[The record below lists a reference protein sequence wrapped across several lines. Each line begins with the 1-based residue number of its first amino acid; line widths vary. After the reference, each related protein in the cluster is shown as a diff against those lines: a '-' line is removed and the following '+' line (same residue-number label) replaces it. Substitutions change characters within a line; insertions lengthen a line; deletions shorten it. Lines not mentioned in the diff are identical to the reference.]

1 MNISEILKYC
11 PKGTKLYSLV
21 DGIVTLESVDTTKQ
35 YPIEVTTEGENT
47 SYFTKDGKV
56 FVTRPNGECVL
67 FPSKDQ
73 RDWNKFRLPVKKGDI
88 MTLIGEGFPF
98 IANGIITKEGGLE
111 YICGVLKEPN
121 CLQIS
126 GLNTSCTLWTD
137 EFCIPA
143 SKEAKKE
150 LFDKI
155 AEAGYKWN
163 ADTLELEKIESKFKE
178 GDVVIDGSNNICLV
192 LKSKD
197 SNLIVM
203 SAILY
208 SNTRLSIYNDINE
221 YRHISELTLAST
233 TNRNKFYSALI
244 KAGYRYDKGQHL
256 LIKQKF
262 KPFDKVLVR
271 NNDKQKWI
279 PNIFLRFTNE
289 SIYKYSCIGNDVY
302 DQCIPYEG
310 NEYLL
315 DTTDSPT

>member
-1 MNISEILKYC
+1 MNIAGILKYC
-11 PKGTKLYSLV
+11 PEGTKLYSTV
-21 DGIVTLESVDTTKQ
+21 YG
-35 YPIEVTTEGENT
+35 EVTFYKLNEDMIYIKVPYII
-47 SYFTKDGKV
+47 SLFSDGKYDKK
-56 FVTRPNGECVL
+56 GECIL

-73 RDWNKFRLPVKKGDI
+73 RDWEEFRFPVKRGDV
-88 MTLIGEGFPF
+88 MMEANGKYAF
-98 IANGIITKEGGLE
+98 IANGKFEEHNWPI
-111 YICGVLKEPN
+111 YICGVNGRGTFMTNDKEE
-121 CLQIS
+121 S
-126 GLNTSCTLWTD
+126 FGWTTN
-137 EFCIPA
+137 FYIPA
-143 SKEAKKE
+143 SEEAKKE
-150 LFDKI
+150 LFSKMTK
-155 AEAGYKWN
+155 AGYKWN
-163 ADTLELEKIESKFKE
+163 AGTLELEKIESKFKE

-233 TNRNKFYSALI
+233 ANRNKFYSALI
-244 KAGYRYDKGQHL
+244 KAGYRYDKEQHL

-289 SIYKYSCIGNDVY
+289 SIYKYSCIGNDAY

-315 DTTDSPT
+315 DTTDSPM